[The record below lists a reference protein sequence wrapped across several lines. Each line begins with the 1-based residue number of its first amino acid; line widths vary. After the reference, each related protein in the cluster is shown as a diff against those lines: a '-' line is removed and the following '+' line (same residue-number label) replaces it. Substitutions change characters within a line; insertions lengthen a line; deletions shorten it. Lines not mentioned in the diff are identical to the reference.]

1 METKL
6 RFVKN
11 KLIFE
16 EKKGQRKQKEHI
28 TKKKKKRDETQRKCL
43 VNYVELKIRT
53 M

>member
-6 RFVKN
+6 RSVKN

-28 TKKKKKRDETQRKCL
+28 TKKKKRDEMKRKCL
-43 VNYVELKIRT
+43 VNYIELKRRT